1 MKNLLIYKN
10 MPLGALINSHTSI
23 VPVLD
28 RMGINLGVG
37 DSTVEEVC
45 MEKGINVDF
54 VIAIL
59 NTFLNEGYFPE
70 KSFQTVSREDIES
83 YMNSTYEYYLGAQ
96 LPVIDAHLMRLINGE
111 NAPLHIITRMVEDI
125 RLSII
130 NAMGSDKKTDYAAS
144 DEYYQ
149 GAISLIDD
157 VKNLIIKHISGR
169 YDKNMCYAL
178 LFFLS
183 SFRKDL
189 NHHLRIRSR
198 VLIPMMK

>member
-1 MKNLLIYKN
+1 MLLIYKN

-45 MEKGINVDF
+45 MEKDINVDF

-96 LPVIDAHLMRLINGE
+96 LPVIEAHLMRLINGE
-111 NAPLHIITRMVEDI
+111 NAPLHIIKRMVEDI

>member
-1 MKNLLIYKN
+1 MLLIYKN
-10 MPLGALINSHTSI
+10 MPLGAVINSHTSI

-28 RMGINLGVG
+28 RMGISLGVG
-37 DSTVEEVC
+37 DCTVEEVC
-45 MEKGINVDF
+45 EDRGINVDF

-70 KSFQTVSREDIES
+70 KSFQTASKEDIQS

-96 LPVIDAHLMRLINGE
+96 LPVIEAHLMRLINGE
-111 NAPLHIITRMVEDI
+111 NAPLHLIKKMVEDI
-125 RLSII
+125 RSSII
-130 NAMGSDKKTDYAAS
+130 SAMDSDKKTDYAAS

-149 GAISLIDD
+149 CAISLIDD
-157 VKNLIIKHISGR
+157 VKNLIIKHISGS

>member
-1 MKNLLIYKN
+1 MLLIYKN
-10 MPLGALINSHTSI
+10 MPLGAVINSHTSI

-45 MEKGINVDF
+45 VEKGINVDF

-96 LPVIDAHLMRLINGE
+96 LPVIEAHLMRLINGE
-111 NAPLHIITRMVEDI
+111 NAPLHIIKRMVEDI

-130 NAMGSDKKTDYAAS
+130 NAMGSDKKTDYTAS

>member
-1 MKNLLIYKN
+1 MLLIYKN
-10 MPLGALINSHTSI
+10 MPLGTLINSHTSI

-45 MEKGINVDF
+45 VEKGINVDF

-96 LPVIDAHLMRLINGE
+96 LPVIEAHLMRLINGE
-111 NAPLHIITRMVEDI
+111 NAPLHIIKRMVEDI

-130 NAMGSDKKTDYAAS
+130 NAMGSDKKTDYTAS

>member
-1 MKNLLIYKN
+1 MLLIYKN

-45 MEKGINVDF
+45 VERGINVDF

-96 LPVIDAHLMRLINGE
+96 LPVIEAHLMRLINGE
-111 NAPLHIITRMVEDI
+111 NAPLHIIKRMVEDI

>member
-1 MKNLLIYKN
+1 MLLIYKN
-10 MPLGALINSHTSI
+10 MPLGAVINSHTSI

-37 DSTVEEVC
+37 DSTVEDVC
-45 MEKGINVDF
+45 VEKGINVDF

-96 LPVIDAHLMRLINGE
+96 LPVIEAHLMRLINGE
-111 NAPLHIITRMVEDI
+111 NAPLHIIKRMVEDI

>member
-1 MKNLLIYKN
+1 MLLIYKN

-37 DSTVEEVC
+37 DSTVEDVC
-45 MEKGINVDF
+45 VEKGINVDF

-96 LPVIDAHLMRLINGE
+96 LPVIEAHLMRLINGE
-111 NAPLHIITRMVEDI
+111 NAPLHIIKRMVEDI

>member
-1 MKNLLIYKN
+1 MLLIYKN

-96 LPVIDAHLMRLINGE
+96 LPVIEAHLMRLINGE
-111 NAPLHIITRMVEDI
+111 NAPLHIIKRMVEDI

-130 NAMGSDKKTDYAAS
+130 NAMGSDKKTDYATS

>member
-1 MKNLLIYKN
+1 MLLIYKN

-45 MEKGINVDF
+45 VEKGINVDF

-96 LPVIDAHLMRLINGE
+96 LPVIEAHLMRLINGE
-111 NAPLHIITRMVEDI
+111 NAPLHIIKRMVEDI

>member
-1 MKNLLIYKN
+1 MLLIYKN

-70 KSFQTVSREDIES
+70 KSFQMVSREDIES

-96 LPVIDAHLMRLINGE
+96 LPVIEAHLMRLINGE
-111 NAPLHIITRMVEDI
+111 NAPLHIIKRMVEDI

>member
-1 MKNLLIYKN
+1 MLLIYKN
-10 MPLGALINSHTSI
+10 MPLGAVINSHTSI

-45 MEKGINVDF
+45 VEKGINVDF

-96 LPVIDAHLMRLINGE
+96 LPVIEAHLMRLINGE
-111 NAPLHIITRMVEDI
+111 NAPLHIIKRMVEDI

-130 NAMGSDKKTDYAAS
+130 NAMGSDKKTDYTAS

-183 SFRKDL
+183 SFLKDL

>member
-1 MKNLLIYKN
+1 MLLIYKN

-28 RMGINLGVG
+28 HMGINLGVG
-37 DSTVEEVC
+37 DSTVEDVC
-45 MEKGINVDF
+45 VEKGINVDF

-96 LPVIDAHLMRLINGE
+96 LPVIEAHLMRLINGE
-111 NAPLHIITRMVEDI
+111 NAPLHIIKRMVEDI

>member
-1 MKNLLIYKN
+1 MLLIYKN
-10 MPLGALINSHTSI
+10 MPLGAVINSHTSI

-45 MEKGINVDF
+45 GEKGINVDF

-96 LPVIDAHLMRLINGE
+96 LPVIEAHLMRLINGE
-111 NAPLHIITRMVEDI
+111 NAPLHIIKRMVEDI

>member
-1 MKNLLIYKN
+1 MLLIYKN

-96 LPVIDAHLMRLINGE
+96 LPVIEAHLMRLINGE
-111 NAPLHIITRMVEDI
+111 NAPLHIIKRMVEDI

>member
-1 MKNLLIYKN
+1 MLLIYKN
-10 MPLGALINSHTSI
+10 MPLGAVINSHTSI

-45 MEKGINVDF
+45 VEKGINVDF

-96 LPVIDAHLMRLINGE
+96 LPVIEAHLMRLINGE
-111 NAPLHIITRMVEDI
+111 NAPLHIIKRMVEDI

>member
-1 MKNLLIYKN
+1 
-10 MPLGALINSHTSI
+10 
-23 VPVLD
+23 
-28 RMGINLGVG
+28 VG

-45 MEKGINVDF
+45 VEKGINVDF

-96 LPVIDAHLMRLINGE
+96 LPVIEAHLMRLINGE
-111 NAPLHIITRMVEDI
+111 NAPLHIIKRMVEDI

-130 NAMGSDKKTDYAAS
+130 NAMGSDRKTDYAAS

-157 VKNLIIKHISGR
+157 VIE
-169 YDKNMCYAL
+169 
-178 LFFLS
+178 
-183 SFRKDL
+183 L
-189 NHHLRIRSR
+189 NVGNTVGM
-198 VLIPMMK
+198 VLKASNETGIPMPIFILNKKKYYLPPKYLTEITE

>member
-1 MKNLLIYKN
+1 MLLIYKN
-10 MPLGALINSHTSI
+10 MPLGAVINSHTSI

-45 MEKGINVDF
+45 VEKGINVDF

-96 LPVIDAHLMRLINGE
+96 LPVIEAHLVRLINGE
-111 NAPLHIITRMVEDI
+111 NAPLHIIKRMVEDI

-130 NAMGSDKKTDYAAS
+130 NAMGSDKKTDYTAS